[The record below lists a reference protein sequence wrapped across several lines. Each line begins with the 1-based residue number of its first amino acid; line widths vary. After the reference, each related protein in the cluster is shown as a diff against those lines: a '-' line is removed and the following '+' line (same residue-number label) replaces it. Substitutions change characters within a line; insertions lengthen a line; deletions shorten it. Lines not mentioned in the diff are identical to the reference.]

1 MTIAELRSPSR
12 DDGLIARILW
22 KTAQVLD
29 DNIDGTFRA
38 EAAQKRNRAA
48 VAKRSLTGRG
58 EGDLVLVLDE
68 DGNADVDEEE
78 ASYDALV
85 PGYFR

>member
-1 MTIAELRSPSR
+1 M
-12 DDGLIARILW
+12 
-22 KTAQVLD
+22 AQVLD
-29 DNIDGTFRA
+29 DDPDITLRA
-38 EAAQKRNRAA
+38 TAAPKRNRAA
-48 VAKRSLTGRG
+48 VAKRTLTGRG
-58 EGDLVLVLDE
+58 EGDLVVVLDD

>member
-1 MTIAELRSPSR
+1 M
-12 DDGLIARILW
+12 
-22 KTAQVLD
+22 AQVMD
-29 DNIDGTFRA
+29 DDPDGSPQSRA

-48 VAKRSLTGRG
+48 VAKRSFMGRG